1 MGHPKKIPNQVV
13 GANWSHRCGCV
24 QEGGG
29 SELLMSYTNYLQL
42 GVIKGRQS
50 GFQGMEMTAGN
61 FLLLLVHGDDPTG
74 PYLRIR
80 MGKTPAVNVAFIK
93 IYANSINWWDNEH
106 LPCTHIQWHP

>member
-29 SELLMSYTNYLQL
+29 SELLMSYFNYLQL

-50 GFQGMEMTAGN
+50 GIQGMEMAAGN
-61 FLLLLVHGDDPTG
+61 LLLLLAHGDDFTA
-74 PYLRIR
+74 PYLRIG
-80 MGKTPAVNVAFIK
+80 MGNTPAVIVAFIK
-93 IYANSINWWDNEH
+93 IYANSIK
-106 LPCTHIQWHP
+106 LVG